1 MPSLSHHSLAFSYGS
16 LEEAFPHVDPGVQPF
31 GPRVLVQ
38 LRSPKTRLKSGL
50 IITAETRETEAYNTQ
65 VALVRAVGPLAFK
78 ARSDLTPWPEGAWA
92 SPGEYVRV
100 PKYGGDRWELD
111 LDPNDPDKKVLFVIF
126 EDKDLIGKITGNPL
140 DMKAFV

>member
-1 MPSLSHHSLAFSYGS
+1 MPSLSHHSLAFHYDS
-16 LEEAFPHVDPGVQPF
+16 LEEAFPKADPGVYPF

-38 LRSPKTRLKSGL
+38 LRSPKSKTRSGL
-50 IITAETRETEAYNTQ
+50 YLTSETRETEAYNTQ
-65 VALVRAVGPLAFK
+65 VGLVRAVGPLAFR

-92 SPGEYVRV
+92 SEGDYVRV
-100 PKYGGDRWELD
+100 PKYGGDRWEID
-111 LDPNDPDKKVLFVIF
+111 LDRNNPDAKVLFVIF

>member
-1 MPSLSHHSLAFSYGS
+1 
-16 LEEAFPHVDPGVQPF
+16 
-31 GPRVLVQ
+31 
-38 LRSPKTRLKSGL
+38 
-50 IITAETRETEAYNTQ
+50 
-65 VALVRAVGPLAFK
+65 
-78 ARSDLTPWPEGAWA
+78 LTPWPEGAWA